1 MMAMTTRS
9 SISVKAFLS
18 FSFNTSDPS
27 NAGIVVST
35 VMILMS
41 YLRSR
46 YHASPNPTLR
56 KDNQTEMALETKFYL
71 KVYDCW

>member
-9 SISVKAFLS
+9 SISVKAVLS
-18 FSFNTSDPS
+18 LSFNTSDPS
-27 NAGIVVST
+27 IAGIVVSN

-41 YLRSR
+41 YVRSP
-46 YHASPNPTLR
+46 YHVSPNPTLR
-56 KDNQTEMALETKFYL
+56 KGHQTEMALETKFYL